1 VTDSITPTD
10 FDAAAAALAA
20 AAAARRSVRITGGAT
35 KLHWGAAGDADALEL
50 HSAGLNRT
58 LEHNVGDLT
67 AIFEAGVPLAQAQ
80 AQLAQHGQMLAVDPP
95 LGSEGASGATLGGV
109 FATADSGPL
118 RHRYG
123 QPRDLIVGITVALS
137 DGTIAKAGGKVIKNV
152 AGYDLAK
159 LFTGSFGTLGMILSV
174 SVRLHP
180 LPQATATVLGES
192 GDPGVLSAAAVSLAR
207 EPLEL
212 DALDVAWRSGQGRL
226 LARCAGV
233 RSLSRADGVVA
244 LMRTAGLTGV
254 AVEADD
260 TAIWERQ
267 RAAQRSTS
275 GAIVRVAAR
284 PTDLP
289 AVIAAVEGCGG
300 GMVGR
305 ALGTSYVELH
315 PERIGEFRTALPAR
329 AVATVLDGRPSVL
342 ATLDTWG
349 AGESP
354 ALELMRR
361 VKQRFDPL
369 EVCNRGVFVGGI

>member
-50 HSAGLNRT
+50 RSVGLNRT

-192 GDPGVLSAAAVSLAR
+192 GDPGVLSAAAVQIAR

-212 DALDVAWRSGQGRL
+212 DALDVAWRSGPP
-226 LARCAGV
+226 ACAL
-233 RSLSRADGVVA
+233 RRRA
-244 LMRTAGLTGV
+244 V
-254 AVEADD
+254 AVTGRRRGGAD
-260 TAIWERQ
+260 AHR
-267 RAAQRSTS
+267 
-275 GAIVRVAAR
+275 GAHRR
-284 PTDLP
+284 
-289 AVIAAVEGCGG
+289 GG
-300 GMVGR
+300 RGR
-305 ALGTSYVELH
+305 RHGDLGTS
-315 PERIGEFRTALPAR
+315 AR
-329 AVATVLDGRPSVL
+329 RAAKHQRRDRQSG
-342 ATLDTWG
+342 
-349 AGESP
+349 SP
-354 ALELMRR
+354 ADGSAGRDRGRRGRWRRHGRAGTRHELRR
-361 VKQRFDPL
+361 ASPRADRRAPHGTAGTSGRDRARWTAVRT
-369 EVCNRGVFVGGI
+369 RHARHVGRR